1 MSNGIICSVW
11 NIKGE
16 TEKKACGT
24 QVSQSIEYIFNKEKT
39 KGTFDL
45 DPFNQLS
52 RECKYIENDLKT
64 YERAFVSGH
73 NIMSY
78 EPREAALEMMEV
90 KQTFGKLDGRSALH
104 MVISLPEEE
113 SIIENASKLLQLAD
127 SVVKELFPDNQAV
140 YAVHTNTDNLHVH
153 IILNSV
159 DLKGRK
165 IHQPKGFIKNVLDP
179 CVNKYANVF
188 GFAPNEKWKNSESDT
203 LSFPQIKM
211 LLRTQIDLAIEAADS
226 FESFSEILKEN
237 DITVRTGKYI
247 SLKLP
252 GMAKAVRTHNLG
264 SNYTRDAIVE
274 RIATKKEKMVLQQKR
289 LDNVLT
295 RPDDVFTPTIF
306 KMPKYK
312 EMSESQKKEVL
323 HQLRLGKNPW
333 RENKKM
339 NWQLNLIADEINS
352 EERIRSYIGFY
363 SKDGTIENALENMI
377 SAKKNAAN
385 EKKLIKFSRTKYKPI
400 LDIYSEMKSLEKR
413 AFLYEHKRYTEYRAE
428 FEQYRLLTRRL
439 KNTYNKEVFEV
450 ATFLQECDE
459 RFEYADAQI
468 NEISAEY
475 RELKKYALQRGIS
488 VVSDKENN
496 FMDLFGYYSDK
507 ESTKSGIAEVDSFYI
522 ASCHSDVV
530 IRVVKS
536 PAMDSYG
543 HVIES
548 YSLTVM
554 DKYGNTVHELTNEN
568 GDKKFKEGLDKLQKQ
583 YNLMDCKKFNNL
595 KKASE
600 YCNTSDVKE
609 GSKSNDTKVRFEEM
623 DSSIEKKY
631 TFAQAINHVTEDKP
645 FSVVVSKVNPSYIA
659 LSSAENDM
667 LKIIVF
673 NNKRITE
680 EVFYIPLVK
689 EKNTDGFKTLSK
701 IMDKYNF
708 HDEVKEF
715 DSVDEARE
723 YSDQQ
728 DKEKKKNIRV

>member
-127 SVVKELFPDNQAV
+127 SVVKEFFPDNQAV

-554 DKYGNTVHELTNEN
+554 DKYGNTIHELTNEN

-609 GSKSNDTKVRFEEM
+609 GSKSNDSKVRFEEM

>member
-1 MSNGIICSVW
+1 
-11 NIKGE
+11 
-16 TEKKACGT
+16 
-24 QVSQSIEYIFNKEKT
+24 
-39 KGTFDL
+39 
-45 DPFNQLS
+45 
-52 RECKYIENDLKT
+52 
-64 YERAFVSGH
+64 
-73 NIMSY
+73 
-78 EPREAALEMMEV
+78 
-90 KQTFGKLDGRSALH
+90 
-104 MVISLPEEE
+104 
-113 SIIENASKLLQLAD
+113 
-127 SVVKELFPDNQAV
+127 
-140 YAVHTNTDNLHVH
+140 
-153 IILNSV
+153 
-159 DLKGRK
+159 
-165 IHQPKGFIKNVLDP
+165 
-179 CVNKYANVF
+179 
-188 GFAPNEKWKNSESDT
+188 
-203 LSFPQIKM
+203 
-211 LLRTQIDLAIEAADS
+211 
-226 FESFSEILKEN
+226 
-237 DITVRTGKYI
+237 
-247 SLKLP
+247 
-252 GMAKAVRTHNLG
+252 
-264 SNYTRDAIVE
+264 
-274 RIATKKEKMVLQQKR
+274 
-289 LDNVLT
+289 
-295 RPDDVFTPTIF
+295 
-306 KMPKYK
+306 
-312 EMSESQKKEVL
+312 
-323 HQLRLGKNPW
+323 
-333 RENKKM
+333 
-339 NWQLNLIADEINS
+339 
-352 EERIRSYIGFY
+352 
-363 SKDGTIENALENMI
+363 
-377 SAKKNAAN
+377 
-385 EKKLIKFSRTKYKPI
+385 
-400 LDIYSEMKSLEKR
+400 MKSLEKR

>member
-1 MSNGIICSVW
+1 MSSGIICSVW

-16 TEKKACGT
+16 TDKKACGT

-39 KGTFDL
+39 RGVFDL

-90 KQTFGKLDGRSALH
+90 KRTFGKLDGRSALH

-113 SIIENASKLLQLAD
+113 SSVENASKLLQLAD

-159 DLKGRK
+159 DLKGKK

-211 LLRTQIDLAIEAADS
+211 LLRTQIDLAIESADS

-252 GMAKAVRTHNLG
+252 GMAKAVRSHNLG

-274 RIATKKEKMVLQQKR
+274 RIATKKEKMVIQQKMPNDI
-289 LDNVLT
+289 LV

-306 KMPKYK
+306 KMPKYR
-312 EMSESQKKEVL
+312 EMSESQKKEVI

-339 NWQLNLIADEINS
+339 NWQLNLIADEINL

-363 SKDGTIENALENMI
+363 SKDGTIENALENMVI
-377 SAKKNAAN
+377 AKKNAAN
-385 EKKLIKFSRTKYKPI
+385 EKKLIRFSRAKYKPI

-413 AFLYEHKRYTEYRAE
+413 AFLYEHKGYTEYRAE

-439 KNTYNKEVFEV
+439 KNSYNKEVFEV
-450 ATFLQECDE
+450 AAFLQECDE

-507 ESTKSGIAEVDSFYI
+507 ESTKNGVAEVDSFYI
-522 ASCHSDVV
+522 ASCHSNVV

-536 PAMDSYG
+536 PVMDSYG
-543 HVIES
+543 QVIES

-554 DKYGNTVHELTNEN
+554 DRFGNTIHELTNEN
-568 GDKKFKEGLDKLQKQ
+568 GDKSFKESLEQLQKQ
-583 YNLMDCKKFNNL
+583 YDLRDCKRFNNL

-600 YCNTSDVKE
+600 YCNASDVE
-609 GSKSNDTKVRFEEM
+609 VDAKSNDSKVKYDRM
-623 DSSIEKKY
+623 DSPAEKHY

-645 FSVVVSKVNPSYIA
+645 FSVVISKVNPSYIA
-659 LSSAENDM
+659 LSSIENDM
-667 LKIIVF
+667 LKIIIF
-673 NNKRITE
+673 NNKRLTE
-680 EVFYIPLVK
+680 EVFYIPVVK
-689 EKNTDGFKTLSK
+689 EKNTDGFKVLSK

-708 HDEVKEF
+708 HDEVEEF
-715 DSVDEARE
+715 GSVDEARD
-723 YSDQQ
+723 YNVQQ

>member
-274 RIATKKEKMVLQQKR
+274 RIATKNEKMVLQQKR